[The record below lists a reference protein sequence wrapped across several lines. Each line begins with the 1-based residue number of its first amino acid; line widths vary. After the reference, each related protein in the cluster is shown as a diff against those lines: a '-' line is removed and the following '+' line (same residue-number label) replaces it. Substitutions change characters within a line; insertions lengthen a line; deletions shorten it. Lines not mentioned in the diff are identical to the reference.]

1 MKKAPYIKSIGSNGF
16 QNCVNLR
23 TVDLS
28 NCTSLTQIGDY
39 AFSGCTGL
47 EKVTFNDNLQYIN
60 KNAFEKCTALQDITL
75 VKGLISIRENAFNGC
90 KSLSHVRLETM
101 NVVCK
106 TTTGAAATGIF
117 TNCNLE
123 SVDFAYK
130 DENVEG
136 EKKNVIIPA
145 NLFNKATFAENVNF
159 VIPYK
164 EYRKSERVPFR
175 VPT

>member
-1 MKKAPYIKSIGSNGF
+1 M
-16 QNCVNLR
+16 
-23 TVDLS
+23 
-28 NCTSLTQIGDY
+28 
-39 AFSGCTGL
+39 
-47 EKVTFNDNLQYIN
+47 
-60 KNAFEKCTALQDITL
+60 
-75 VKGLISIRENAFNGC
+75 
-90 KSLSHVRLETM
+90 
-101 NVVCK
+101 VCK

-164 EYRKSERVPFR
+164 IQEIGEGAFQGSNLMQVTFENGVQTPSALSTIGKMLLTVVHP
-175 VPT
+175 